1 MEKEFICSTT
11 EPIVQ
16 TVAGKIRGFQLGST
30 YTFYGIKYANAK
42 RWQMPTP
49 VAPWEGVKDA
59 LSYGYIA
66 PMPTPDSPMGDLMVP
81 HRFWPQ
87 NEDCQYLNV
96 WTQSLSKDAK
106 KPVLFW
112 IHGGGFSSGSS
123 IEMVA
128 YDGNNLSEFG
138 DVVVV
143 SLNHRLNLLGWMD
156 VSAFGG
162 KEYENSANVG
172 LADIVAALQWV
183 KDNIAAFGGDPDNVT
198 IFGQSGGGGKI
209 ANLLQTPCAKGLFHK
224 AVIQSS
230 TGAGTPNSIWPADER
245 KKFVEDM
252 MAAAG
257 LKSFDEMVAAPFE
270 VLAKAHNQVLKD
282 RGIRMMNWQNLPGD
296 YFKGAPLDIGAIAE
310 LADVPVMVGSNFSE
324 SFSFGPSP
332 VKLEDMPMN
341 YFIGNSQNT
350 NVDHPNKYTL
360 TEEGREAVVR
370 AYYGDEYAD
379 KMIPLFKKSFP
390 DHNLVDLIYLDS
402 TRKHNA
408 LAYMDELGKA
418 NVPLWSYL
426 FAPDFPLDD
435 GRLAWHCAEMPFVF
449 HNVDKVAYANIPEA
463 DRLEKEVASAWVNF
477 ARTGNPGWEPFVP
490 GKSEYTMVFDREK
503 SESRLDLDR
512 ELNRLVCEA
521 CEKRGL
527 RKAAF

>member
-143 SLNHRLNLLGWMD
+143 SLNHRLNLLGLD
-156 VSAFGG
+156 GCIRVRR
-162 KEYENSANVG
+162 
-172 LADIVAALQWV
+172 
-183 KDNIAAFGGDPDNVT
+183 
-198 IFGQSGGGGKI
+198 
-209 ANLLQTPCAKGLFHK
+209 
-224 AVIQSS
+224 
-230 TGAGTPNSIWPADER
+230 ER
-245 KKFVEDM
+245 VRKF
-252 MAAAG
+252 
-257 LKSFDEMVAAPFE
+257 
-270 VLAKAHNQVLKD
+270 
-282 RGIRMMNWQNLPGD
+282 
-296 YFKGAPLDIGAIAE
+296 
-310 LADVPVMVGSNFSE
+310 
-324 SFSFGPSP
+324 
-332 VKLEDMPMN
+332 
-341 YFIGNSQNT
+341 
-350 NVDHPNKYTL
+350 
-360 TEEGREAVVR
+360 RER
-370 AYYGDEYAD
+370 R
-379 KMIPLFKKSFP
+379 SC
-390 DHNLVDLIYLDS
+390 
-402 TRKHNA
+402 
-408 LAYMDELGKA
+408 
-418 NVPLWSYL
+418 
-426 FAPDFPLDD
+426 
-435 GRLAWHCAEMPFVF
+435 RL
-449 HNVDKVAYANIPEA
+449 
-463 DRLEKEVASAWVNF
+463 S
-477 ARTGNPGWEPFVP
+477 
-490 GKSEYTMVFDREK
+490 
-503 SESRLDLDR
+503 
-512 ELNRLVCEA
+512 
-521 CEKRGL
+521 
-527 RKAAF
+527 